1 MKKINLT
8 IEDIFNLPT
17 AVIYNPDAFKTVY
30 HVSID
35 SRNIKKNSLFIAI
48 KGERFD
54 GHNFIDQAVNNGATA
69 ILINQKYL
77 KKIKDY
83 DIPVIT
89 VKDTIIALGNIA
101 KIWRKKLRAK
111 VIGITG
117 SAGKTTTKEILAT
130 LLSEKF
136 KVNKTLANNNNHI
149 GVPLTILN
157 TNEKHDV
164 LVAELGTNH
173 FGEIPYASEIVSPD
187 FGLITNI
194 GDSHLEF
201 LNDREGVLKEK
212 SALLNEAIKNNGKVF
227 INVDDPLLR
236 KFDKNVKNKITFSRF
251 NKADYQCKIIG
262 YDKYARPQI
271 SVITKKEI
279 LNLTLPL
286 SGDANVSN
294 YLAAFAIASELGVG
308 KKKILSATKK
318 IKSVEKRLDI
328 KNYKNFTLINDT
340 YNANPDSMKSALN
353 ILSKISSRRKK
364 IAVLGDMFELGKQ
377 SKEKHLEVAEYLNS
391 LQINEVYSIGKM
403 MKFFDKKLNREIII
417 HQHFDDRNSLK
428 EKLKKLSLKD
438 SVLLIKGSR
447 GMKMEEFVSVIHSR
461 KN

>member
-173 FGEIPYASEIVSPD
+173 FGEIPYTSEIVSPD

-212 SALLNEAIKNNGKVF
+212 SALLNETIKNNGKVF

-236 KFDKNVKNKITFSRF
+236 NFGRNIKNKITFSRF

-308 KKKILSATKK
+308 KKKILSTTKK

-403 MKFFDKKLNREIII
+403 MRFFDKKLNREIII

-447 GMKMEEFVSVIHSR
+447 GMKMEEFVLVIHSR